1 MHDIPSRQS
10 RLKED
15 SSFDFLFSCAY
26 TDYFLFLMSRAKFEL
41 YSPFSPAGDQPK
53 AIEKLVEGVRKG
65 MRFQVLLG
73 VTGSGKSF
81 TMANVIKELG
91 MPAIIIEPN
100 KTLAGQIYME
110 FKAFFPKNAVE
121 FLVSYYDYYQPES
134 YLPEYDLYIEKEA
147 IVNEEIDRLR
157 HSTTRSLMIRN
168 DVVISATVSS
178 IYNIGSPKH
187 YGALKVT
194 LRQNQKISMFELM
207 RKLVGAGYIRQ
218 DIEFKRSTFRVR
230 GDTVDIFPAYEENY
244 AVRVEMFGDEIESIK
259 LIDPLSG
266 VVVEK
271 LREVEI
277 FPGSHYIAPR
287 DEHKRALSSIRE
299 ELKQRY
305 DELMKAG
312 KIQEAERL
320 RRRVEH
326 DLEMLENFG
335 YCKGIENY
343 SRHFDGRAPGE
354 PPFTIFDYFKDDFL
368 IFIDES
374 HITVPQLR
382 AMYKGDYTRKFNL
395 VEYGW
400 RLPSSYD
407 NRPLKFEEFEKF
419 MKHVIFVSATPG
431 DWELEVAEQVVEQIV
446 RPTGIVDPPV
456 EIRPAKEQIKD
467 VVNEVVE
474 TKNKGWRSFIITL
487 TKRQAE
493 ELSEYFNQLGI
504 KSMYLHSEID
514 TVERMDILRDLRTG
528 VYDVLV
534 GINLLREGL
543 DIPEVAL
550 VAILDADN
558 EGFLRSERS
567 IIQIAGRAARNIE
580 SKVILYADRITK
592 SIKKAVEEMERRR
605 KIQLE
610 YNAKYGITPK
620 TIIKDIRSFILS
632 KDKADWYDIDWSEFP
647 ITEIPPSKIPE
658 TIKELEKKMKEYAKA
673 LEFEKA
679 AQLRDKI
686 RELRK
691 IMLQL

>member
-1 MHDIPSRQS
+1 
-10 RLKED
+10 
-15 SSFDFLFSCAY
+15 
-26 TDYFLFLMSRAKFEL
+26 
-41 YSPFSPAGDQPK
+41 
-53 AIEKLVEGVRKG
+53 
-65 MRFQVLLG
+65 
-73 VTGSGKSF
+73 
-81 TMANVIKELG
+81 
-91 MPAIIIEPN
+91 
-100 KTLAGQIYME
+100 
-110 FKAFFPKNAVE
+110 
-121 FLVSYYDYYQPES
+121 
-134 YLPEYDLYIEKEA
+134 
-147 IVNEEIDRLR
+147 
-157 HSTTRSLMIRN
+157 
-168 DVVISATVSS
+168 
-178 IYNIGSPKH
+178 
-187 YGALKVT
+187 
-194 LRQNQKISMFELM
+194 MFELM

-277 FPGSHYIAPR
+277 FPGSHYIAPQ

-354 PPFTIFDYFKDDFL
+354 PPFTIFDYFQDDFL

-474 TKNKGWRSFIITL
+474 IKNKGWRSFIITL

-632 KDKADWYDIDWSEFP
+632 KDKGDWYDIDWSEFP